1 MIQPLLVGGGR
12 VALDVTTL
20 PEALERSAS
29 SGAHLW
35 TAEKDADALEL
46 SMREV
51 MERATRVARHLI
63 AEGVKKGDRVVVMLP
78 TGPEWLAAF
87 FGVQLAGGVAVP
99 VGPNLSFGGMDRY
112 AETVRAILDD
122 AGAHVLV
129 GGKPIEPYLPALRG
143 DGKTLKTWVRVD
155 EVPEHLG
162 PCVFPSPDADQAAVI
177 QYTSGTTGRPKG
189 VVLGHRALLTNAWM
203 IGERA
208 GMKSTDVGVSWLPL
222 FHDMGLVG
230 ALFTSL
236 YWQFPLL
243 MMPVESFLMQP
254 RRWLQWMSK
263 KRATMSVAPNFA
275 YQLVID
281 RVAERHLDGLDLSA
295 MRHAFNGSEAVRPST
310 LRGFEQRF
318 AKIGFDGA
326 AHQPVYGMAENTLA
340 ATFPRVGARWNART
354 YDGALEI
361 ASVGTPLVGVSVA
374 IVGDDGR
381 SIGAGQTGEIRLQ
394 SPSLMHGYYRNEE
407 ATAAVLKDGWLR
419 TGDLGF
425 VQDGELHVTGRA
437 KELIIK
443 RGRNYPPD
451 DFERIACEAGKG
463 RVIRAAAFG
472 SNNEKMGTEDVV
484 VVLETRPITE
494 HEREQLVRDVFGAMV
509 GELGIGA
516 DVTVTVP
523 PRTIERTTSGKLR
536 RAALRT
542 RWLEGSLPRH
552 GDPGELPAET
562 AAEP

>member
-1 MIQPLLVGGGR
+1 MQPILVGAGHPT
-12 VALDVTTL
+12 LDVTTL
-20 PEALERSAS
+20 PEALERSAHA
-29 SGAHLW
+29 GAHLW
-35 TAEKDADALEL
+35 TAEKDADAIEL
-46 SMREV
+46 SLREILD
-51 MERATRVARHLI
+51 RATRVAKHLMH
-63 AEGVKKGDRVVVMLP
+63 EGLHKGDRVVVMLP

-87 FGVQLAGGVAVP
+87 FGVLLAGGVAVP
-99 VGPNLSFGGMDRY
+99 VGPNLSFGGMDRF

-129 GGKPIEPYLPALRG
+129 GNKAIEPYLPALKG
-143 DGKTLKTWVRVD
+143 DGKVLETWVRVD
-155 EVPEHLG
+155 EVPEHHA
-162 PCVFPSPDADQAAVI
+162 PVIFPSPDDASAAVI

-189 VVLGHRALLTNAWM
+189 VVLGHRSLLTNAWM

-208 GMKSTDVGVSWLPL
+208 GMKTTDVGVSWLPL

-230 ALFTSL
+230 GLLTTL
-236 YWQFPLL
+236 YWRYPLL

-275 YQLVID
+275 YQLVVD
-281 RVAERHLDGLDLSA
+281 RVADRHLEGLDLSA

-318 AKIGFDGA
+318 GRIGFDGA
-326 AHQPVYGMAENTLA
+326 AFQPVYGMAENTLA
-340 ATFPRVGARWNART
+340 ATFPRVGARWTSRAH
-354 YDGALEI
+354 DGGLEFT
-361 ASVGTPLVGVSVA
+361 SVGTPLVGVSVA
-374 IVGDDGR
+374 IVDAEGKP
-381 SIGAGQTGEIRLQ
+381 IGEGGVGEIRLR

-407 ATAAVLKDGWLR
+407 ATEAVLKDGWLR

-425 VQDGELHVTGRA
+425 VKDGELHVTGRA

-451 DFERIACEAGKG
+451 DFERIAVEAGKG
-463 RVIRAAAFG
+463 RVLRAAAFG
-472 SNNEKMGTEDVV
+472 NANEAQGTEDVV
-484 VVLETRPITE
+484 VVLETRPTVTE
-494 HEREQLVRDVFGAMV
+494 HEREQLTKDVFGALV
-509 GELGIGA
+509 AELGIGA
-516 DVTVTVP
+516 DVTLTVP

-542 RWLEGSLPRH
+542 RWLEGKLPRH
-552 GDPGELPAET
+552 DQALPDDGGGSELA
-562 AAEP
+562 

>member
-1 MIQPLLVGGGR
+1 MITPLLVGDGD
-12 VALDVTTL
+12 VALNVTSL
-20 PEALERSAS
+20 PEALEASAA

-46 SMREV
+46 PLREV
-51 MERATRVARHLI
+51 LDRATRVARHLI

-87 FGVQLAGGVAVP
+87 FGVTLAGGVAVP

-155 EVPEHLG
+155 EVPAHPA
-162 PCVFPSPDADQAAVI
+162 PCTFPSPDPEAPAVI

-189 VVLGHRALLTNAWM
+189 VVLQHRALLTNAWM
-203 IGERA
+203 IGERS
-208 GMKSTDVGVSWLPL
+208 GMRSTDVGVSWLPL

-230 ALFTSL
+230 ALLTTL
-236 YWQFPLL
+236 YWRYPLL
-243 MMPVESFLMQP
+243 LMPVESFLMQP
-254 RRWLQWMSK
+254 RRWLQWMSR

-275 YQLVID
+275 YQLLVD
-281 RVAERHLDGLDLSA
+281 RVADRHLEGLDVSA
-295 MRHAFNGSEAVRPST
+295 MRLAFNGSEAVRPST
-310 LRGFEQRF
+310 LRAFEQRF

-326 AHQPVYGMAENTLA
+326 AFQPVYGMAENTLA
-340 ATFPRVGARWNART
+340 ATFPRVGARWSARPHE
-354 YDGALEI
+354 GASEI
-361 ASVGTPLVGVSVA
+361 ASVGTPLAGVSVA
-374 IVGDDGR
+374 IVGGNGG
-381 SIGAGQTGEIRLQ
+381 SLGEGQTGEIRIQ
-394 SPSLMHGYYRNEE
+394 SPSLMQGYYRNEE
-407 ATAAVLKDGWLR
+407 ATAAVLHEGWLR

-425 VQDGELHVTGRA
+425 VRDGELHITGRA

-472 SNNEKMGTEDVV
+472 NANEKQGTEDVV
-484 VVLETRPITE
+484 VVLETRAITE
-494 HEREQLVRDVFGAMV
+494 HERDQLVKDVYGALV

-516 DVTVTVP
+516 DVTLTVP

-542 RWLEGSLPRH
+542 RWLEGNLPKH
-552 GDPGELPAET
+552 GDPAVDA